1 MRNLDAGEESIGDQ
15 GVRKQLR
22 GLATRIHVRALAT
35 ANVLTAIAW
44 IAK

>member
-1 MRNLDAGEESIGDQ
+1 MRNLDSGEESIGDQ
-15 GVRKQLR
+15 GVRNQLR

-35 ANVLTAIAW
+35 ANLLTAIAW